1 MPETV
6 FSVSQINEYLGR
18 KLWNDPF
25 LSRIAVVGEVTN
37 FNMSSIGHA
46 FFSLKDED
54 SIINCVM
61 HDFSASGSSGIIED
75 GALVQINGRI
85 AFYRKSGSVQ
95 LMAER
100 ASLQGVGD
108 LYARFERTKK
118 KLCDEGIFDIS
129 HKKILPAFPIRLGI
143 VTSAAGA
150 VMHDIIVVATRR
162 FEGVKITVYPVQV
175 QGEGAARQICEGIEY
190 FNDTDSVDVIIVG
203 RGGGSFEDLF
213 AFNEERVARA
223 VFDSDIPVVSAVG
236 HETDYTLCDMAADL
250 RAPTPSAAAELVVK
264 EKAAIYEYLREY
276 KKDIYLNLLELIRE
290 RETKMIQFKNSIK
303 LYPFDM
309 KLQQTRE
316 KIASGLSLMK
326 TTLLSRMERY
336 KLSLGRYCD
345 NLENLNPRNVLE
357 RGYALVYDSSGGV
370 ITSKEAAAADM
381 EIEFSDG
388 RVPVSRKG
396 I

>member
-37 FNMSSIGHA
+37 FSLSSIGHA

-61 HDFSASGSSGIIED
+61 QDFLNNEGSGIIED

-85 AFYRKSGSVQ
+85 VFYRKSGSVQ
-95 LMAER
+95 LIAEK
-100 ASLQGVGD
+100 ASLQGVGS
-108 LYARFERTKK
+108 LYAKFERTKK
-118 KLCDEGIFDIS
+118 KLYDEGIFDAS
-129 HKKILPAFPIRLGI
+129 HKKTLPAFPLRLGI
-143 VTSAAGA
+143 VTSASGA

-162 FEGVKITVYPVQV
+162 FEGVRITVYPVQV
-175 QGEGAARQICEGIEY
+175 QGEGAAGQICEGIRY
-190 FNDTDSVDVIIVG
+190 FNDTKSVDVMIVG

-213 AFNEERVARA
+213 AFNEECVARA

-264 EKAAIYEYLREY
+264 EKAAVYEYLIEI
-276 KKDIYLNLLELIRE
+276 KKQLRSNLLDLLKHSESKLDRY
-290 RETKMIQFKNSIK
+290 KNSVK
-303 LYPFDM
+303 LYPFDIKFIQTKERISSALGVM
-309 KLQQTRE
+309 KASLQRR
-316 KIASGLSLMK
+316 L
-326 TTLLSRMERY
+326 ERY
-336 KLSLGRYCD
+336 ALSLGRYSD
-345 NLENLNPRNVLE
+345 NLENLNPRNVLS
-357 RGYALVYDSSGGV
+357 RGYALVYDLEDRIIMSKSAAGGQ
-370 ITSKEAAAADM
+370 M
-381 EIEFSDG
+381 EIEFFDG
-388 RVPVSRKG
+388 RIPVIRKD
-396 I
+396 